1 MGVTGS
7 NPVSRTIFLG
17 DFRLNPQ
24 DISTIQD
31 IWAHGCSISEVW
43 KAHKTQQQL
52 VDVSLAQA
60 ITEYIEHLKAL
71 QRSRRYI
78 KEVEWVLRQFK
89 AAMPSNLPLKLHTTC
104 AGWEAVKNWRNLPTK
119 KSRLCSFYSWAHRC
133 GYIAKPIEFDAVKT
147 PPSAPIGILTN
158 HEVASLP
165 ASSPGH
171 ATACATQ
178 PLATG

>member
-60 ITEYIEHLKAL
+60 ITEYIEHLKGL
-71 QRSRRYI
+71 RRSRRYI
-78 KEVEWVLRQFK
+78 KEVGWVLRQYK

-104 AGWEAVKNWRNLPTK
+104 AGWEAVKKLAQSGDQKIPFVLLLLLGAPARI
-119 KSRLCSFYSWAHRC
+119 HRQ
-133 GYIAKPIEFDAVKT
+133 T
-147 PPSAPIGILTN
+147 
-158 HEVASLP
+158 H
-165 ASSPGH
+165 
-171 ATACATQ
+171 
-178 PLATG
+178 

>member
-1 MGVTGS
+1 MEHSDLDTVGVTGS

-60 ITEYIEHLKAL
+60 ITEYIKHLKTL

-78 KEVEWVLRQFK
+78 KEVGWVLRQYK

-104 AGWEAVKNWRNLPTK
+104 AGWGAIKN
-119 KSRLCSFYSWAHRC
+119 
-133 GYIAKPIEFDAVKT
+133 
-147 PPSAPIGILTN
+147 
-158 HEVASLP
+158 
-165 ASSPGH
+165 
-171 ATACATQ
+171 
-178 PLATG
+178 

>member
-1 MGVTGS
+1 MECSDLDTVGVTGS

-60 ITEYIEHLKAL
+60 ITEYIEHLTAGVTSRKSDGCYGNTKPPCHRIC
-71 QRSRRYI
+71 RSNCTPL
-78 KEVEWVLRQFK
+78 VLGGKQSKTGAICLLKNPVCAPSTPGRTG
-89 AAMPSNLPLKLHTTC
+89 ADTSPNRLNLMPSKRLHRRPSESSQTM
-104 AGWEAVKNWRNLPTK
+104 R
-119 KSRLCSFYSWAHRC
+119 SHRC
-133 GYIAKPIEFDAVKT
+133 
-147 PPSAPIGILTN
+147 
-158 HEVASLP
+158 
-165 ASSPGH
+165 
-171 ATACATQ
+171 
-178 PLATG
+178 

>member
-1 MGVTGS
+1 MVEHHLDTVGVTGS

-71 QRSRRYI
+71 QSSRR
-78 KEVEWVLRQFK
+78 
-89 AAMPSNLPLKLHTTC
+89 
-104 AGWEAVKNWRNLPTK
+104 
-119 KSRLCSFYSWAHRC
+119 
-133 GYIAKPIEFDAVKT
+133 
-147 PPSAPIGILTN
+147 
-158 HEVASLP
+158 
-165 ASSPGH
+165 
-171 ATACATQ
+171 
-178 PLATG
+178 